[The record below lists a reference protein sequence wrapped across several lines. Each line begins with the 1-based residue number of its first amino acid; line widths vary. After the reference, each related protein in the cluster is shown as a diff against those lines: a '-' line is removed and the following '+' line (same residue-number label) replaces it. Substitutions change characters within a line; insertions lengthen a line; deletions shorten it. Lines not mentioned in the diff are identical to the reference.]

1 MRKNSLKASG
11 LSLSQAQSVSNS
23 CNQHAV
29 ELETV
34 LSKVN
39 NFSKTVKVD
48 NITHTLQAGYP
59 IPSDTVSI
67 IEEIGSLQATQAFLM
82 ENIKAKD
89 RVIREIQASRYVSKP
104 RPEME
109 SYDAPALFKQV
120 DEEWGWEQLDEGD
133 INEYYDM
140 EAKSAAIGKFIHKDG
155 KLTKLRNELPNVPEL
170 EWMEVETGKKTPVI
184 VTKHNDAV
192 KLLALHDSLSVK
204 HREVEQKVNYYKAKV
219 KNLVT
224 AENARIANV
233 NSDLISAA
241 NKVNTEREEAY
252 QAKMREWN
260 SVNQKELNE
269 FEKLRQERIKDV
281 VNLRI
286 DVPSRFQTVVDKFF
300 KPELKK

>member
-48 NITHTLQAGYP
+48 NISHTLQAGCP
-59 IPSDTVSI
+59 IPSDTISI

-184 VTKHNDAV
+184 IVMNLCLLSLLFELCLFSPWCFIASCCCSPFLSHLKV
-192 KLLALHDSLSVK
+192 FFLVLPFIYLWMFVLALKLYCSMSLCCFATVAILPHASPLF
-204 HREVEQKVNYYKAKV
+204 H
-219 KNLVT
+219 
-224 AENARIANV
+224 NA
-233 NSDLISAA
+233 
-241 NKVNTEREEAY
+241 
-252 QAKMREWN
+252 
-260 SVNQKELNE
+260 
-269 FEKLRQERIKDV
+269 
-281 VNLRI
+281 
-286 DVPSRFQTVVDKFF
+286 P
-300 KPELKK
+300 